1 VVTLEKLLKI
11 NYLDIIP
18 FTYKNYRLP
27 VNINDLENLINQNH
41 HDTKSD
47 FKRLFHGRGASYKN
61 WEFLTIDSIDKSL
74 YIVFFSEI
82 DVQLET
88 ELLKIF
94 EKLYISL
101 NYSCVILQKRY
112 ILKEPAQ
119 VLFGELPSETYAY
132 ELGLKYKLNLISSRN
147 HGFFADMK
155 NGREF
160 VLNNSRNKKVLNL
173 FSYTCA
179 FSLCAIKGDAKVVVN
194 VDMSKGA
201 LTQGRTN
208 HHLNDLS
215 TKNVQFMPYNILK
228 SWNRI
233 KKAGPYDLIIIDPP
247 TFQKGSFIATQDY
260 DKIIKKL
267 NTLCS
272 DSCIVLA
279 ASNSPDINSDYIK
292 DIFTEHASDFRFV
305 TRLEILDTFPSL
317 NEERTL
323 KNLIFERNIS

>member
-1 VVTLEKLLKI
+1 MNIKDLEKLIK
-11 NYLDIIP
+11 
-18 FTYKNYRLP
+18 
-27 VNINDLENLINQNH
+27 QNH
-41 HDTKSD
+41 HGSNAD
-47 FKRLFHGRGASYKN
+47 FKRLFHGRGSCYEN
-61 WEFLTIDSIDKSL
+61 WEFLTIDSIDSSL
-74 YIVFFSEI
+74 YVVFFSEVDEHLEI
-82 DVQLET
+82 QLLEMI
-88 ELLKIF
+88 ER
-94 EKLYISL
+94 LYTGC

-112 ILKEPAQ
+112 ILKAPAQ
-119 VLFGELPSETYAY
+119 VLFGELPTETYAY

-179 FSLCAIKGDAKVVVN
+179 FSLCAIKGDAKLVVN

-201 LTQGRTN
+201 LTQGRAN
-208 HHLNDLS
+208 HHLNNLS
-215 TKNVQFMPYNILK
+215 TKDVQFMPYNILK

-272 DSCIVLA
+272 DSCTVLA

-305 TRLEILDTFPSL
+305 TRLEILNTFPSL

-323 KNLIFERNIS
+323 KNLIFQRTIS